1 MFNYGNTYKSVRKA
15 KCISQKQVCGNQIS
29 RTTLSKFENGHSDI
43 TLSNFIYLLEK
54 LDLTFEE
61 FLYLMDNNHGVDMT
75 KGNILKKFIEIKSN
89 LEQDKIEH
97 LIMTCNEYLDQEYNW
112 YIHSILEVLTVLQK
126 MQQNPIDKIPCID
139 KIIVS
144 RIWNYL
150 ETTDEWFILDI
161 YLINSILFY
170 FSTDSLIFIG
180 NNLLKKTEKYN
191 HFTNVNPLVI
201 SIYLNL
207 IFLLMQNNRFD
218 LALNFC
224 NFIEKKVFDSKRY
237 DFISV
242 LNVRKGICIPEAS
255 RVELG
260 LQTAYLFSDL
270 LLQEDL
276 QKEIDQF
283 HR

>member
-1 MFNYGNTYKSVRKA
+1 MFNYGNTYKTVRKA
-15 KCISQKQVCGNQIS
+15 KCISQKEVCGNHIS

-61 FLYLMDNNHGVDMT
+61 FLYLMEDNHGVDMT
-75 KGNILKKFIEIKSN
+75 KGNILKKFIAIKSN
-89 LEQDKIEH
+89 LEQDKIEQ
-97 LIMTCNEYLDQEYNW
+97 LVTTCNDYLDQEYNW
-112 YIHSILEVLTVLQK
+112 YVHSILEVLTVLQN
-126 MQQNPIDKIPCID
+126 MQQNPLDKIPCID

-144 RIWNYL
+144 RIWHYL
-150 ETTDEWFILDI
+150 ETTDEWFLLDI

-170 FSTDSLIFIG
+170 FSMDSLVFIG

-191 HFTNVNPLVI
+191 HFTNIHPLVI

-207 IFLLMQNNRFD
+207 IFLLMQNNLFD
-218 LALNFC
+218 LALHFC
-224 NFIEKKVFDSKRY
+224 DLIEVKASDSKRY

-242 LNVRKGICIPEAS
+242 LNVRKGICNQEES

-260 LQTAYLFSDL
+260 LQTVCLFNDYLLKEDL
-270 LLQEDL
+270 L
-276 QKEIDQF
+276 KEIHQF
-283 HR
+283 RH